1 MKGVEFLMN
10 DYLKTTANIVK
21 TTKLFDNTNFLIFF
35 SLFIIHLCI
44 DAILTKIPSH
54 FLRENLYSLSM
65 GSNNLI
71 TSAPIMQSSIEII
84 EDVKGDS
91 FSPVM

>member
-1 MKGVEFLMN
+1 
-10 DYLKTTANIVK
+10 
-21 TTKLFDNTNFLIFF
+21 
-35 SLFIIHLCI
+35 
-44 DAILTKIPSH
+44 
-54 FLRENLYSLSM
+54 M